1 MPTLGTHGDVYV
13 FPHYAFERTM
23 TAIAIAYA
31 EEGFVL
37 AADGRIRLG
46 DESRP
51 NASALALTMETDD
64 KQKIFPITFPHQS
77 LAYAV
82 TGTICDS
89 LGFDLPQTVKMQVEA
104 ISKREF
110 DDFRSC
116 LNALGENINTAINEA
131 KRSGTLE
138 FPHTK
143 KKERSQAWII
153 TTLYFCGYFNEF
165 PCFSRVD
172 FFHVERDA
180 QFEINEQS
188 LRGPLVSG
196 SEIVADQM
204 YRDPRDPRFSAFVLE
219 RGQSPSLETAT
230 QFARGY
236 IEACSSPLGLE
247 VDALI
252 CKGIGGHLH
261 MATITKSGFT
271 WVIEPVPQ

>member
-1 MPTLGTHGDVYV
+1 
-13 FPHYAFERTM
+13 
-23 TAIAIAYA
+23 
-31 EEGFVL
+31 
-37 AADGRIRLG
+37 
-46 DESRP
+46 
-51 NASALALTMETDD
+51 
-64 KQKIFPITFPHQS
+64 
-77 LAYAV
+77 
-82 TGTICDS
+82 
-89 LGFDLPQTVKMQVEA
+89 
-104 ISKREF
+104 
-110 DDFRSC
+110 
-116 LNALGENINTAINEA
+116 LGELLRIGS
-131 KRSGTLE
+131 RSSQLRVPTVLKQDSQG
-138 FPHTK
+138 FPNGSVHY
-143 KKERSQAWII
+143 SG